1 MNLPAGASAEK
12 PATPEK
18 PAKAEKLTNKAL
30 FRFFDFLS
38 LWDRSS
44 LKSRLSFTQTFI
56 LIISIVALLVTG
68 ISLYRSDKLS
78 YVYENHYLKTS
89 AVATRLKLYF
99 ANLPHQKVI
108 RVKGTEETK
117 LAEEFGLPQMPAE
130 DQVFV
135 GRKKD
140 KVYVFGRE
148 SGETVWQTE
157 LDQKVQLFEGIDGK
171 SYIAN
176 SFGAFLSSYDNNDVN
191 AANFSARP
199 GTKKF
204 IKSGLREG
212 FTRYTDGKVEWIISF
227 REIPGT
233 NVIVFVETSLASLNA
248 PIRKFAGLAGM
259 LALGLVGM
267 VILVTDFLLLGL
279 LKPLRE
285 IVNAMFKVSAG
296 HYDITFNVKF
306 DEELNFVARGL
317 QQMAKRLQIREAEL
331 KQISA
336 NLEFVMKVTKDMSLA
351 ANRDDC
357 IQLFVNQTRQF
368 VRFKMNMDAIGV
380 LFDIATGECKGAIDY
395 VTSGVRVPELK
406 TIPLEEAGLDL
417 EDISSPEN
425 ISMIDHTVVMRVFN
439 GEKPKLFL
447 LLDGF
452 PEETL
457 TTTERHL
464 MTLLC
469 ASLGHALVMFDFQ
482 EERMATAQFENE
494 LVTAQAVQTAL
505 LPSSK
510 PHMNAELDFHY
521 EAASKC
527 GGDWLFFDKRET
539 SPWLHGLVGDVTG
552 HGVPAAIMTGVAYGA
567 FMGAQNVMDILRAG
581 EKMGETDRLE
591 FMAQILNRAILS
603 VGKSARLMTMCLV
616 SLNIDTGELYYAS
629 AGHTPLLWY
638 KNKTKKISPQT
649 STGNPLGVTAERT
662 ITVKKLQLEEGDL
675 FAMYTDGLLENH
687 GPKNEMLSKRRFYD
701 ILSSGR
707 PVTEIREQIMS
718 EAKDLWKDEEY
729 ADDVTM
735 LIVRWPA
742 AQIVDVGSNS
752 TSDLNFASLAG

>member
-1 MNLPAGASAEK
+1 MNPQN
-12 PATPEK
+12 TPENQQISK
-18 PAKAEKLTNKAL
+18 KAL
-30 FRFFDFLS
+30 FKFFDFLS

-56 LIISIVALLVTG
+56 LVVSIVALLVTG
-68 ISLYRSDKLS
+68 ITLYRSDKLS

-99 ANLPHQKVI
+99 ANMPRQKIIKV
-108 RVKGTEETK
+108 RGVDETK
-117 LAEEFGLPQMPAE
+117 YAEQFGLPQMPSE
-130 DQVFV
+130 DQIFV
-135 GRKKD
+135 GRQKN

-148 SGETVWQTE
+148 GGEQIWQTE
-157 LDQKVQLFEGIDGK
+157 LDQNVQLFEGIDGK
-171 SYIAN
+171 SYVAN
-176 SFGAFLSSYDNNDVN
+176 SFGMFLSSYDNRDVN
-191 AANFSARP
+191 AENFAARP

-212 FTRYTDGKVEWIISF
+212 FTRYTDGKSEWIISF

-248 PIRKFAGLAGM
+248 PIRKFAGLAGV

-317 QQMAKRLQIREAEL
+317 QQMAKRLQIRESEL

-357 IQLFVNQTRQF
+357 IQLFVRQTRQF
-368 VRFKMNMDAIGV
+368 VRFRTNMDASGV
-380 LFDIATGECKGAIDY
+380 LFDIATGECKGVVDY
-395 VTSGVRVPELK
+395 VTSGVTVPELK
-406 TIPLEEAGLDL
+406 AMPLEEAGVDL
-417 EDISSPEN
+417 SDILAPDSV
-425 ISMIDHTVVMRVFN
+425 SMLDHTIVLRVFT
-439 GEKPKLFL
+439 GDRPKLIL

-464 MTLLC
+464 MNLLA

-505 LPSSK
+505 LPSSR
-510 PHMNAELDFHY
+510 PEMNAELDFHY
-521 EAASKC
+521 EAATRC
-527 GGDWLFFDKRET
+527 GGDWLFFEKREL

-567 FMGAQNVMDILRAG
+567 FMGAQNVMDIFRAT
-581 EKMGETDRLE
+581 EKMGEIERLE

-603 VGKSARLMTMCLV
+603 VGKSARLMTMCLI
-616 SLNIDTGELYYAS
+616 SLNTETGELYYAS

-638 KNKTKKISPQT
+638 KNKLKKISPQT
-649 STGNPLGVTAERT
+649 STGNPLGVSAERS

-675 FAMYTDGLLENH
+675 VAMYTDGLLENH

-707 PVTEIREQIMS
+707 PVKEIKEQIMS
-718 EAKDLWKDEEY
+718 EATTLWADEEY

-735 LIVRWPA
+735 LILRWPA
-742 AQIVDVGSNS
+742 SSVVDVSALPS
-752 TSDLNFASLAG
+752 EDLNFKSLAS

>member
-1 MNLPAGASAEK
+1 MNPNLPGKNEK
-12 PATPEK
+12 F
-18 PAKAEKLTNKAL
+18 TNKA
-30 FRFFDFLS
+30 FFKIFDFLA
-38 LWDRSS
+38 LWDKSS
-44 LKSRLSFTQTFI
+44 LKSRLSFTQTMV
-56 LIISIVALLVTG
+56 LVVSIAALLITG

-99 ANLPHQKVI
+99 SNLPRQEI
-108 RVKGTEETK
+108 LTVKGTEESK
-117 LAEEFGLPQMPAE
+117 MAEAFGIPQLPAE

-135 GRKKD
+135 GRKKN
-140 KVYVFGRE
+140 KIYVFGRVG
-148 SGETVWQTE
+148 GEKVWRTE
-157 LDQKVQLFEGIDGK
+157 LDPSVQLFEGIDGK
-171 SYIAN
+171 SYISN
-176 SFGAFLSSYDNNDVN
+176 SFGVFLASYDVRDVN
-191 AANFSARP
+191 AENFTSRP

-212 FTRYTDGKVEWIISF
+212 FTRYTDGKAEWIISF

-248 PIRKFAGLAGM
+248 PIRKFAGLAGI
-259 LALGLVGM
+259 LALCLVGLV
-267 VILVTDFLLLGL
+267 ILLTDFILLGL

-285 IVNAMFKVSAG
+285 IVNAMFKISAG

-336 NLEFVMKVTKDMSLA
+336 NLEFVMKVTKDISLA
-351 ANRDDC
+351 ADRDSC
-357 IQLFVNQTRQF
+357 MQRFIKQLRDYVA
-368 VRFKMNMDAIGV
+368 FKPIMDASAVIFEVGTDAPKGV
-380 LFDIATGECKGAIDY
+380 IDY
-395 VTSGVRVPELK
+395 VSMGSVVPEVNL
-406 TIPLEEAGLDL
+406 LSLDAAGVDMEEIADSEPVGMLG
-417 EDISSPEN
+417 N
-425 ISMIDHTVVMRVFN
+425 TVILRAFA
-439 GEKPKLFL
+439 GEKLKMILM
-447 LLDGF
+447 LDGF

-464 MTLLC
+464 MTLLA

-482 EERMATAQFENE
+482 EERLATVHFENE

-510 PHMNAELDFHY
+510 PLMNAELDFHY
-521 EAASKC
+521 EAATRC
-527 GGDWLFFDKRET
+527 GGDWLFFDKTPE
-539 SPWLHGLVGDVTG
+539 SVWLHGLVGDVTG
-552 HGVPAAIMTGVAYGA
+552 HGVPAAIMTGVAYGS
-567 FMGAQNVMDILRAG
+567 FMGAQTVMETMHAT
-581 EKMGETDRLE
+581 ETMGETDRLE
-591 FMAQILNRAILS
+591 FMAAILNRAILS

-616 SLNIDTGELYYAS
+616 TLNTETGELYYAS
-629 AGHTPLLWY
+629 AGHTPLLWF

-649 STGNPLGVTAERT
+649 STGNPLGVSLDRS
-662 ITVKKLQLEEGDL
+662 ITVKKLQLEAGDL
-675 FAMYTDGLLENH
+675 FALYTDGLLENH
-687 GPKNEMLSKRRFYD
+687 GPKNEMLAKRRFYE

-718 EAKDLWKDEEY
+718 EAKSIWKDEEY

-742 AQIVDVGSNS
+742 SEEAKVVDLDPEALLPAVSQADS
-752 TSDLNFASLAG
+752 APAA